1 MTNARYKNK
10 KFSNNVTIKRSNK
23 LVQALN
29 LPTLMNLN
37 PRSLYNKA
45 EEFQTFVKEES
56 VDCIFCS
63 ESWEREEC
71 TLDEIIKL
79 DGYVTISNPHQRK
92 GRGGR
97 PALFINSDKFHVTNL
112 TQTVIDIP
120 WGVEAS
126 WALMTPKD
134 VTNDS
139 YIKNIAVCSF
149 YSKPQ
154 SKKKTALLDHICQSF
169 NILSAKYG
177 RGLHFIIAGDSND
190 LCLKPILQLDPNMRQ
205 IVTKPTRMNPLA
217 MLDPI
222 MMTLAQY
229 YQEPECLPPLDP
241 DPGSGGRPS
250 DHLIVVGRPINVI
263 NNKPARTFR
272 KVTVRPLP
280 QSGLDKLS
288 EWMRGQDWSEV
299 ITETNVDKKA
309 EILQNILLEKINYFL
324 PEKKQDL

>member
-154 SKKKTALLDHICQSF
+154 
-169 NILSAKYG
+169 
-177 RGLHFIIAGDSND
+177 
-190 LCLKPILQLDPNMRQ
+190 
-205 IVTKPTRMNPLA
+205 
-217 MLDPI
+217 
-222 MMTLAQY
+222 
-229 YQEPECLPPLDP
+229 
-241 DPGSGGRPS
+241 
-250 DHLIVVGRPINVI
+250 
-263 NNKPARTFR
+263 
-272 KVTVRPLP
+272 
-280 QSGLDKLS
+280 
-288 EWMRGQDWSEV
+288 
-299 ITETNVDKKA
+299 
-309 EILQNILLEKINYFL
+309 
-324 PEKKQDL
+324 